1 MLNMNVWHMCE
12 TTHCRAGWV
21 VHLAGEKGYK
31 LEKFHDTC
39 LAAQL
44 IYRESGY
51 EINPCRFFDTDE
63 HAMADIKR
71 LAGE

>member
-1 MLNMNVWHMCE
+1 MGDWHTCE

-21 VHLAGEKGYK
+21 VHLAGEEGKA
-31 LEKFHDTC
+31 LEDFHDTC

-51 EINPCRFFDTDE
+51 EINPCRFFDTPED
-63 HAMADIKR
+63 AMADIKA
-71 LAGE
+71 LAEA